1 MNKKFIIS
9 INQLADFSSATNAKK
24 RSIIRQQKEPNKFLV
39 AWYQLPKSRIKK
51 SIENNCDLDPILKGI
66 EELKLRKPEKP
77 RQVLDRQVSIEAL
90 SRFINL
96 KLPSMLR
103 NRAYEIIKKVDSKS
117 ILLYDGEIIISP
129 DVIFRIRINGKTF
142 LGGVK
147 VHISKNNV
155 FDYIQSKYISSLIYK
170 YLEEVVAKPG
180 EEVLEDLCLSI
191 DIFGER
197 VISAP
202 KNISKSL
209 AEIELLCGEI
219 KTYWDAA

>member
-103 NRAYEIIKKVDSKS
+103 NRAY
-117 ILLYDGEIIISP
+117 
-129 DVIFRIRINGKTF
+129 
-142 LGGVK
+142 
-147 VHISKNNV
+147 
-155 FDYIQSKYISSLIYK
+155 
-170 YLEEVVAKPG
+170 
-180 EEVLEDLCLSI
+180 
-191 DIFGER
+191 
-197 VISAP
+197 
-202 KNISKSL
+202 
-209 AEIELLCGEI
+209 
-219 KTYWDAA
+219 

>member
-1 MNKKFIIS
+1 
-9 INQLADFSSATNAKK
+9 
-24 RSIIRQQKEPNKFLV
+24 
-39 AWYQLPKSRIKK
+39 
-51 SIENNCDLDPILKGI
+51 
-66 EELKLRKPEKP
+66 
-77 RQVLDRQVSIEAL
+77 
-90 SRFINL
+90 
-96 KLPSMLR
+96 
-103 NRAYEIIKKVDSKS
+103 
-117 ILLYDGEIIISP
+117 IISP